1 MTLSNLI
8 KLIRPAQWVKNGFIF
23 LPLFFGGRLLD
34 WYAWSQVLIAF
45 VSFSAMASAVYCF
58 NDLTDASADAAH
70 SVKRMRP
77 VASGALRRVTAG
89 YICVTLCV
97 VSLLI
102 SCLCLRQS
110 AAEVTAV
117 MLLYMVLNLAYS
129 LWLKHVAILDV
140 IVIALGFVLRVLV
153 GGMAGQIELSPWIM
167 LMTFL
172 LALFMAFAKR
182 RADFV
187 LSDSAGH
194 EMRRSVRGY
203 TLPFMNIVLGF
214 LASVTV
220 VCYLMYT
227 VSPEVMARLDCRY
240 VYVSALF
247 VFAGVLRYLQLS
259 IVDSRTGD
267 PTSVVLH
274 DRFIL
279 MCVGCW
285 VLFFVLIL
293 Y

>member
-1 MTLSNLI
+1 MTLSSLI

-34 WYAWSQVLIAF
+34 WYAWGQALIAF
-45 VSFSAMASAVYCF
+45 AAFSVMASAVYCF
-58 NDLTDASADAAH
+58 NDLIDASADAVH
-70 SVKRMRP
+70 PIKRLRP
-77 VASGALRRVTAG
+77 VASGSLSRVAAG
-89 YICVTLCV
+89 YICVILCV
-97 VSLLI
+97 VSPAI

-117 MLLYMVLNLAYS
+117 LLLYMALNIAYS
-129 LWLKHVAILDV
+129 LWFKRVAVLDV
-140 IVIALGFVLRVLV
+140 IVIALGFVLRVLA
-153 GGMAGQIELSPWIM
+153 GGMAAQIELSPWIM

-182 RADFV
+182 RDDVV
-187 LSDSAGH
+187 LSESAGR
-194 EMRRSVRGY
+194 EVRRSVRGY

-247 VFAGVLRYLQLS
+247 VLAGVLRYLQLS
-259 IVDSRTGD
+259 IVDCRAGD

-279 MCVGCW
+279 ICVGCW
-285 VLFFVLIL
+285 ILFFVLIM